1 MNSHLSIQKL
11 EQLTRQL
18 HVISQQA
25 FEAFQNYRDAPD
37 TAAPDFYQQVKPFA
51 DRTQEVVD
59 QWRPLSEE
67 WLRLEKPR
75 YIYPIQIKDTSE
87 NLLIVCVTAFQK
99 DTRRRRF
106 LETIEAINYVLDTML
121 AELKQA

>member
-11 EQLTRQL
+11 EQLTSQL
-18 HVISQQA
+18 RVISQQA
-25 FEAFQNYRDAPD
+25 FEAFQNHRDAAD
-37 TAAPDFYQQVKPFA
+37 AAPDFYQQVKPFA
-51 DRTQEVVD
+51 DHTQEVVD

-67 WLRLEKPR
+67 WLRLVKPR

-121 AELKQA
+121 AEFKQA